1 MAMNELWAYRDPGWR
16 ESELEGFK
24 VEGLDG
30 TIGHVRESINATGRS
45 FLLVDTG
52 PWIFGKR
59 VLLPAGLVDRVHPE
73 EKIVYIERTKDAVKE
88 GPVFDEDRGADEA
101 YLDEVGSYY
110 AILGGARSVAV

>member
-16 ESELEGFK
+16 EVELEGFK

-30 TIGHVRESINATGRS
+30 TIGRVREVVNAAS
-45 FLLVDTG
+45 ECYVVIETG

-59 VLLPAGLVDRVHPE
+59 VLLPAGLIDRVHPDDR
-73 EKIVYIERTKDAVKE
+73 IVYVERTKDAVKE
-88 GPVFDEDRGADEA
+88 APTFDAERVPDDA

-110 AILGGARSVAV
+110 AILGGARSVSV